1 MFVTRLISGIVLVI
15 VAAASIILGG
25 NVMFAVVAAISFIG
39 LYELYRVFHMEKN
52 ILGIL
57 GYLFTAVYYAVLY
70 VGGKSYIEE

>member
-39 LYELYRVFHMEKN
+39 LYELYRA
-52 ILGIL
+52 LRPCPG
-57 GYLFTAVYYAVLY
+57 
-70 VGGKSYIEE
+70 

>member
-52 ILGIL
+52 ILGIWVPVHCRVL
-57 GYLFTAVYYAVLY
+57 AVL
-70 VGGKSYIEE
+70 